1 MSDFRNN
8 TKCLYND
15 SGFCKYGEKCRKTHH
30 KSICLRNNC
39 DKKCNSRHPKPCKFK
54 AKCKFLAK
62 AICAFKHENDE
73 KDLDDLKRQI
83 ESLKQENKDE
93 KCEFVSDSKTDIE
106 NHTKS
111 KHKEIV
117 TSSLSNF
124 RFGTQDTHRKLPI

>member
-62 AICAFKHENDE
+62 AICAFNHENDE
-73 KDLDDLKRQI
+73 QDLDDLKRQI
-83 ESLKQENKDE
+83 ESLKQENKDKKMTLLKLE
-93 KCEFVSDSKTDIE
+93 EVLNKMKENEELSLKTC
-106 NHTKS
+106 S
-111 KHKEIV
+111 
-117 TSSLSNF
+117 
-124 RFGTQDTHRKLPI
+124 